1 MDKGEVSSSHLLLTT
16 CGRQKTWP
24 WDHVSRRAG
33 PVPHQL
39 EHSQEQAGPAPC
51 LGSTVE
57 LTLDV
62 GVAGELPHAGECKR
76 TSRPTSFL
84 LGDGTDEGETASPL
98 PHSLPSMPGRR
109 AVPWV
114 MSVKELSLLTRAAG

>member
-1 MDKGEVSSSHLLLTT
+1 MRT
-16 CGRQKTWP
+16 CSVIKREILHVRTKYSCLSVVAALGRT
-24 WDHVSRRAG
+24 
-33 PVPHQL
+33 
-39 EHSQEQAGPAPC
+39 GPAPC